1 MKEMLDKVWDCEDLT
16 DEMLDWFKEV
26 IKRDEGQRLFR
37 AHMNN
42 KRKEKRT
49 TMERPAF
56 QQLRALIWELLTYLH
71 ENELQ
76 VSYIENG
83 KLETEEGIRK
93 ASQFF
98 EIMKNRIET
107 VMECM
112 IFSETFFQQDEE
124 TGERQSL

>member
-56 QQLRALIWELLTYLH
+56 
-71 ENELQ
+71 
-76 VSYIENG
+76 
-83 KLETEEGIRK
+83 
-93 ASQFF
+93 
-98 EIMKNRIET
+98 
-107 VMECM
+107 
-112 IFSETFFQQDEE
+112 
-124 TGERQSL
+124 